1 MYTKFFEQKS
11 DKKEDK
17 EKGIQFVSN
26 IYSVL
31 SRDPSISN
39 EMKQKILI
47 GSLFYANLSAK
58 EIQEDIVNRYAP
70 SNNC

>member
-1 MYTKFFEQKS
+1 MYAKLFGQKL

-17 EKGIQFVSN
+17 EKRIQFVYN

-39 EMKQKILI
+39 EMKQKILT
-47 GSLFYANLSAK
+47 GSLFYTNLSAK
-58 EIQEDIVNRYAP
+58 EIQEDIENRYTP

>member
-1 MYTKFFEQKS
+1 MYTKLFEQKL

-17 EKGIQFVSN
+17 EKRIQFVYN

-39 EMKQKILI
+39 EMKQKILT
-47 GSLFYANLSAK
+47 GSLFYTNLSAK
-58 EIQEDIVNRYAP
+58 EIQEDIENRYTP